1 MADASS
7 ARSFIASRS
16 KPVYPV
22 RSQRTFVSMRILSLY
37 FLLASL
43 ATAPAALA
51 QDPVSVN
58 SGTVKVAF
66 ENDQIRVLHARYAPH
81 QKIPIH
87 SHPSHVV
94 VYITD
99 MHVLV
104 TSASGATEE
113 LHNKAGDSRW
123 SEPVTHSVENL
134 EDTPF
139 EVVEVE
145 LKNAAAPA
153 VPVPPPGSSAA
164 ALTEPVPVDKEPR
177 HHFVFQNQYVRVL
190 DVLFPAGEA
199 SLFHTHSNDNVGIPL
214 SGDSTQSQPAGG
226 EWSEVQDVKPGQAG
240 FRDAR
245 GQPYTHRVR
254 SAGKLPFHVI
264 DVEIFP

>member
-1 MADASS
+1 M
-7 ARSFIASRS
+7 
-16 KPVYPV
+16 
-22 RSQRTFVSMRILSLY
+22 RTLSLY

-43 ATAPAALA
+43 AAAPAALG

-58 SGTVKVAF
+58 SGAVKVAF
-66 ENDQIRVLHARYAPH
+66 ENEQIRVLHARYAPH
-81 QKIPIH
+81 QKIAQH
-87 SHPSHVV
+87 SHPARVV
-94 VYITD
+94 VCVTD

-104 TSASGATEE
+104 TSASGATQE
-113 LHNKAGDSRW
+113 LRNKAGDSRW

-145 LKNAAAPA
+145 LKNAAAAA
-153 VPVPPPGSSAA
+153 VPVSPPGGSTA
-164 ALTEPVPVDKEPR
+164 ALPEPVPVEKEPH
-177 HHFVFQNQYVRVL
+177 HHFAFQNQYVRVL

-199 SLFHTHSNDNVGIPL
+199 SLFHTHSNDNIGIPL
-214 SGDSTQSQPAGG
+214 SGDKTQSQPAGG
-226 EWSEVQDVKPGQAG
+226 EWSDVQDVKPGQAG
-240 FRDAR
+240 FRKAR
-245 GQPYTHRVR
+245 GQAYTHRVR

>member
-1 MADASS
+1 
-7 ARSFIASRS
+7 
-16 KPVYPV
+16 
-22 RSQRTFVSMRILSLY
+22 MRILSLY

-43 ATAPAALA
+43 AAAA
-51 QDPVSVN
+51 VGQDPVSVT
-58 SGTVKVAF
+58 SSAVKVAF

-81 QKIPIH
+81 QTIALH
-87 SHPSHVV
+87 SHPSRVV
-94 VYITD
+94 VCITD

-104 TSASGATEE
+104 TSASGATQE

-134 EDTPF
+134 EGTPF

-145 LKNAAAPA
+145 LKNAPVAA
-153 VPVPPPGSSAA
+153 VPVPPPGGSAA
-164 ALTEPVPVDKEPR
+164 ALTEPVSVDKEPH

-199 SLFHTHSNDNVGIPL
+199 SLFHTHSNDNVGIPI
-214 SGDSTQSQPAGG
+214 SGDKTQSQPYGG
-226 EWSEVQDVKPGQAG
+226 EWSNVQDVKPGEAG
-240 FRDAR
+240 LRKAR
-245 GQPYTHRVR
+245 GQAYTHRVR

>member
-1 MADASS
+1 M
-7 ARSFIASRS
+7 
-16 KPVYPV
+16 
-22 RSQRTFVSMRILSLY
+22 RTLSLC
-37 FLLASL
+37 FLLAYL
-43 ATAPAALA
+43 AAGPTALA

-58 SGTVKVAF
+58 SSAVKVAF

-81 QKIPIH
+81 QKIAMH

-94 VYITD
+94 VCITD
-99 MHVLV
+99 MHLLV
-104 TSASGATEE
+104 TSASGATQE

-145 LKNAAAPA
+145 LKNAAAAA
-153 VPVPPPGSSAA
+153 VPVPPPSGSAA
-164 ALTEPVPVDKEPR
+164 ALTEPVPVDKEPH

-199 SLFHTHSNDNVGIPL
+199 SLFHTHSNDNVGIPI
-214 SGDSTQSQPAGG
+214 SGDKTQSQPYGG
-226 EWSEVQDVKPGQAG
+226 EWSDVQDVKPGEPG
-240 FRDAR
+240 LRKAR
-245 GQPYTHRVR
+245 GQAYTHRVR